1 MRRVAYGLS
10 LLLIFAIPWEKM
22 ITTGS
27 QVSTMARLLGLVVA
41 AVWVGT
47 VIFTGKFRKPHPLH
61 IAVFLYVIWNAVT
74 LLWTVDVGLT
84 TGRLET
90 YVQLFA
96 MAVII
101 WDLYTTPEA
110 LRAGLQAYVLGAYVT
125 IAGTVAN
132 YLSQPN
138 SEGFRYAAAGFGENQ
153 IGVIMALGIP
163 VAWYLNLPEFERKRT
178 PAIRLLNY
186 LYAPAA
192 LLVILLSGSRAGIIA
207 TLPGLFFI
215 IWSLKNLS
223 LLRRVLAF
231 AVLTSL
237 LLALPSLA
245 PQTAFERLAAVR
257 TSAGQVDLG
266 SRAEIFRAGL
276 DVFLEH
282 PITGAGSGAF
292 RPASEQSQSPHSS
305 FLALLAEQG
314 IIGFGI
320 FSAVMVMAIHYGR
333 YQPKLRSRLW
343 LAILFIWIIHSLA
356 HEFLHLKQPWVFL
369 SFVIVGAGLNEGRM
383 GYVSQTVRR
392 GLERVSQRPSR
403 PGPIDRRHG
412 HPVQP
417 GLNSPRS

>member
-1 MRRVAYGLS
+1 
-10 LLLIFAIPWEKM
+10 
-22 ITTGS
+22 
-27 QVSTMARLLGLVVA
+27 MARLLGLVVA

-47 VIFTGKFRKPHPLH
+47 VVFTGKIRKPHPLH

-84 TGRLET
+84 MGRVET

-132 YLSQPN
+132 YLSQSN
-138 SEGFRYAAAGFGENQ
+138 SEGFRYAAAGFGVNQ
-153 IGVIMALGIP
+153 IGVIMAFGIP
-163 VAWYLNLPEFERKRT
+163 VAWYLNLPEFEGKGT

-186 LYAPAA
+186 LYLPAA
-192 LLVILLSGSRAGIIA
+192 LLVILLSGSRAGII
-207 TLPGLFFI
+207 TILPGLFFI
-215 IWSLKNLS
+215 LWSLKKLS
-223 LLRRVLAF
+223 LLRKVLAF
-231 AVLTSL
+231 AVLASL
-237 LLALPSLA
+237 LLGLTSLA

-266 SRAEIFRAGL
+266 SRAEIYRAGL

-292 RPASEQSQSPHSS
+292 RPASGQSQSSHSS

-320 FSAVMVMAIHYGR
+320 FSAVMVMAIHYAR

-343 LAILFIWIIHSLA
+343 LAILFIWIIHSLV

-369 SFVIVGAGLNEGRM
+369 SLVIVGAGLNEGRVA
-383 GYVSQTVRR
+383 YVSHTVRR

-403 PGPIDRRHG
+403 PRPIDRRHG